1 MMAKIPKFKARPLNK
16 KILEVPTLPALPKS
30 TPQLPEFKEFHL
42 QTMARANQNAET
54 STVASIESTQSHQ
67 WKSLHLTAPT
77 SPVLKTSLRGRPPRI
92 RSSKE
97 MEKEELEK
105 VPKFKA
111 RPLNKKI
118 FESKGDLGMFCNT
131 KRQVTVPQE
140 FHFATDERILPPANV
155 ADELLF
161 GKLPLN
167 SESQNDKTIPR
178 NTTPN
183 PFRLS
188 TEERGAE
195 KERKLFT
202 ELLHKQIEEEKSRIR
217 KANPYPYTTD
227 YPVIPPK
234 PEPKKCTKPEPF
246 QLESLVKHEQ
256 ETWRHMEERRRMEEE
271 EAKMRNFKAQPVL
284 TEDPIPVPEKV
295 RKPLTE
301 VQDFKLRVDNR
312 SLDRAEFD
320 KKIKQKEMMHKRY
333 REETESARMIEEE
346 KALKQLRRTLVPHA
360 RPVPKF
366 DPPFLPQKSSKQV
379 TKPRSPKLQ
388 IVKRKERKATTA
400 CPYAAVSTAASQMR

>member
-1 MMAKIPKFKARPLNK
+1 MNQESFAAFMQRIKSDRTIQPVPPFVSIAEMMKKFQSNIR
-16 KILEVPTLPALPKS
+16 EMSVPPMSNS
-30 TPQLPEFKEFHL
+30 TS
-42 QTMARANQNAET
+42 NN
-54 STVASIESTQSHQ
+54 
-67 WKSLHLTAPT
+67 
-77 SPVLKTSLRGRPPRI
+77 
-92 RSSKE
+92 
-97 MEKEELEK
+97 
-105 VPKFKA
+105 
-111 RPLNKKI
+111 
-118 FESKGDLGMFCNT
+118 
-131 KRQVTVPQE
+131 
-140 FHFATDERILPPANV
+140 
-155 ADELLF
+155 
-161 GKLPLN
+161 
-167 SESQNDKTIPR
+167 KTIPR

-202 ELLHKQIEEEKSRIR
+202 KLLHKQIEEEKSRIR

-312 SLDRAEFD
+312 SVDRAEFD

-366 DPPFLPQKSSKQV
+366 DHPFLPQKYVKAVYEFSFFFSAFSIAISSTTKSFAHHRSSKQV

>member
-1 MMAKIPKFKARPLNK
+1 MASIAA
-16 KILEVPTLPALPKS
+16 IKS
-30 TPQLPEFKEFHL
+30 TAKATATTSEKKNPVFVKVETLKPGTHGHNLTVKVVESNPVKATGGGGGRGESFAAFMQRIKSDRTIQPVPPFVSI
-42 QTMARANQNAET
+42 AEMMKKFQSNIREMSVPPMSNST
-54 STVASIESTQSHQ
+54 S
-67 WKSLHLTAPT
+67 
-77 SPVLKTSLRGRPPRI
+77 
-92 RSSKE
+92 
-97 MEKEELEK
+97 
-105 VPKFKA
+105 
-111 RPLNKKI
+111 N
-118 FESKGDLGMFCNT
+118 N
-131 KRQVTVPQE
+131 
-140 FHFATDERILPPANV
+140 
-155 ADELLF
+155 
-161 GKLPLN
+161 
-167 SESQNDKTIPR
+167 KTIPR

-202 ELLHKQIEEEKSRIR
+202 KLLHKQIEEEKSRIR

-301 VQDFKLRVDNR
+301 VQDFKLRVDIR
-312 SLDRAEFD
+312 SVDRAEFD

-333 REETESARMIEEE
+333 RVETESARMIEEE

-366 DPPFLPQKSSKQV
+366 DHPFLPQKSSKQV

-388 IVKRKERKATTA
+388 IDKRKERKATTA

>member
-1 MMAKIPKFKARPLNK
+1 MAA
-16 KILEVPTLPALPKS
+16 AKS
-30 TPQLPEFKEFHL
+30 TAATVFVKVKTLKTGSTAATKSTVKVVESNTVKATGGRGGRLSVNSRPPARISECLIGDETALSSSLLVTNKMYARETVPLFVSIAEMVKKFQSNIREMSLPPMSNSTALQRKHKLILTRPKQPEFATAK
-42 QTMARANQNAET
+42 RVRSAE
-54 STVASIESTQSHQ
+54 V
-67 WKSLHLTAPT
+67 
-77 SPVLKTSLRGRPPRI
+77 
-92 RSSKE
+92 
-97 MEKEELEK
+97 EKEELEK

-118 FESKGDLGMFCNT
+118 FESKGVLGMFLNT

-140 FHFATDERILPPANV
+140 FHFATDKRILPPANV
-155 ADELLF
+155 ADELL
-161 GKLPLN
+161 
-167 SESQNDKTIPR
+167 
-178 NTTPN
+178 
-183 PFRLS
+183 
-188 TEERGAE
+188 
-195 KERKLFT
+195 
-202 ELLHKQIEEEKSRIR
+202 
-217 KANPYPYTTD
+217 
-227 YPVIPPK
+227 
-234 PEPKKCTKPEPF
+234 
-246 QLESLVKHEQ
+246 
-256 ETWRHMEERRRMEEE
+256 
-271 EAKMRNFKAQPVL
+271 FKAQPVL

-333 REETESARMIEEE
+333 IEETESARMIEEE

-366 DPPFLPQKSSKQV
+366 DHPFLPQKSSKQV

>member
-1 MMAKIPKFKARPLNK
+1 M
-16 KILEVPTLPALPKS
+16 
-30 TPQLPEFKEFHL
+30 
-42 QTMARANQNAET
+42 
-54 STVASIESTQSHQ
+54 
-67 WKSLHLTAPT
+67 
-77 SPVLKTSLRGRPPRI
+77 G
-92 RSSKE
+92 
-97 MEKEELEK
+97 KEEHEK

-111 RPLNKKI
+111 RPLKKKI
-118 FESKGDLGMFCNT
+118 FESKGVLGMFRST

-155 ADELLF
+155 ADEPLF
-161 GKLPLN
+161 GKLRLN
-167 SESQNDKTIPR
+167 TESQNDKTIPR

-202 ELLHKQIEEEKSRIR
+202 KLLHKQIEDEKSRIR

-284 TEDPIPVPEKV
+284 TEDPMPVPEKV

-333 REETESARMIEEE
+333 REETKSARMVMHLLIACFAE
-346 KALKQLRRTLVPHA
+346 KHDLELA
-360 RPVPKF
+360 
-366 DPPFLPQKSSKQV
+366 
-379 TKPRSPKLQ
+379 
-388 IVKRKERKATTA
+388 
-400 CPYAAVSTAASQMR
+400 